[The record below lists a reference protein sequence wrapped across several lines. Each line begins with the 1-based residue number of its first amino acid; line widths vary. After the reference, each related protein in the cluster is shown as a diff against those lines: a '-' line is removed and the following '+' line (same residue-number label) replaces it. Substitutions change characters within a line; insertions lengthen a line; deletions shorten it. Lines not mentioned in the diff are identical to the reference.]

1 MAEEEKNVDQL
12 ILHQLRALDAKM
24 DKGFADLKSE
34 IAGVRGELQAF
45 REDVATADAENAK
58 ILETITH
65 DIADLK
71 TIFVDVQARVVRNEK
86 RVQKLEKRPEA

>member
-1 MAEEEKNVDQL
+1 MADEPENL

-24 DKGFADLKSE
+24 DRRFDKLEGELA
-34 IAGVRGELQAF
+34 AVRGELKSF
-45 REDVATADAENAK
+45 REDVAATDSENAK

-71 TIFVDVQARVVRNEK
+71 TIFVDLQARVVRDEK
-86 RVQKLEKRPEA
+86 RIKALEKPRPAP